1 MGEEAGDPA
10 GAGVPAVEHA
20 MARQPSTAIACQGA
34 RLSVMV
40 ESGRLGTAVVTLPSA
55 VMGDE
60 ARLSRP
66 PLYQARSADGVTLA
80 WTSVGSGPA
89 LVHLPGAPFSNL
101 EAEWRIPVLR
111 LAYGG
116 LARHL
121 RFIQFDSRGTGRSQ
135 RDVSD
140 LSLDAML
147 RDLDAVV
154 RAAGLTRF
162 AVLGFYNSVTHAV
175 AYAARHPDRVS
186 HLILFGGSA
195 RGWSP
200 MSGPATQALLSL
212 IERDWD
218 TFVES
223 ATHAWLGWPAG
234 EEGRLA
240 ADWFRNATTPAMAR
254 LTLHAA
260 GEVDVTGSLAD
271 VRCPVLVLHRLGQH
285 VIPIEM
291 SEELVAGMARAEL
304 RLLPG
309 QSAGLFFDEPDDV
322 VAAIVQ
328 FVTGVRPDMRAGS
341 ARSRASS
348 ADRGRRLT
356 PREIDVLRLIAA
368 GESNAEIAA
377 RLGVSVNT
385 VERHVTNLY
394 RKIDARGRADATAF
408 AIREGIASPGR

>member
-1 MGEEAGDPA
+1 MDD
-10 GAGVPAVEHA
+10 
-20 MARQPSTAIACQGA
+20 QTSLT
-34 RLSVMV
+34 
-40 ESGRLGTAVVTLPSA
+40 
-55 VMGDE
+55 
-60 ARLSRP
+60 RP

-111 LAYGG
+111 KAYNG

-147 RDLDAVV
+147 GDLDAVIQ
-154 RAAGLTRF
+154 AAGLQRF
-162 AVLGFYNSVTHAV
+162 ALLGFYSSVTHAI

-195 RGWSP
+195 RGWNP

-223 ATHAWLGWPAG
+223 ATHAWLGWPNG
-234 EEGRLA
+234 EEGSLA
-240 ADWFRNATTPAMAR
+240 AEWFRTATTPAMAR
-254 LTLHAA
+254 TTLQAA
-260 GEVDVTGSLAD
+260 GEIDVTGDLAS

-285 VIPIEM
+285 VIPVEM
-291 SEELVAGMARAEL
+291 SEELVAGMPLAEL
-304 RLLPG
+304 RPLPG
-309 QSAGLFFDEPDDV
+309 QSASLFFEDANEV
-322 VAAIVQ
+322 VAVIVE
-328 FVTGVRPDMRAGS
+328 FVAGVRPAAV
-341 ARSRASS
+341 ARSGRSQTAS
-348 ADRGRRLT
+348 ADRASRLT
-356 PREIDVLRLIAA
+356 PRETDVLRLIAA

-377 RLGVSVNT
+377 RLGVTDNT

-408 AIREGIASPGR
+408 AIRHGIA

>member
-1 MGEEAGDPA
+1 MDDQRSLA
-10 GAGVPAVEHA
+10 
-20 MARQPSTAIACQGA
+20 
-34 RLSVMV
+34 
-40 ESGRLGTAVVTLPSA
+40 
-55 VMGDE
+55 
-60 ARLSRP
+60 RP
-66 PLYQARSADGVTLA
+66 PLNRARSTDGVTIA

-111 LAYGG
+111 RAYNG

-140 LSLDAML
+140 VSLEAML
-147 RDLDAVV
+147 RDLDAVIQ
-154 RAAGLTRF
+154 AAGLQRF
-162 AVLGFYNSVTHAV
+162 ALLGFYSSVTQAI

-195 RGWSP
+195 RGWNP

-223 ATHAWLGWPAG
+223 ATHAWLGWPNG
-234 EEGRLA
+234 EEGSLA
-240 ADWFRNATTPAMAR
+240 AEWFRTATTPTMAR
-254 LTLHAA
+254 LTLQAA
-260 GEVDVTGSLAD
+260 GEIDVTGDLAA

-291 SEELVAGMARAEL
+291 SQELVTGMPRAQL
-304 RLLPG
+304 RLLAG
-309 QSAGLFFDEPDDV
+309 QSASLFFEDANEA
-322 VAAIVQ
+322 VAAIVEFLTNARPAAAVAQ
-328 FVTGVRPDMRAGS
+328 PEAGVPPG
-341 ARSRASS
+341 RSETPS
-348 ADRGRRLT
+348 ADRASRLT
-356 PREIDVLRLIAA
+356 PRETDVLRLIAA

-377 RLGVSVNT
+377 RLGVTDNT

-408 AIREGIASPGR
+408 AIRRGIA

>member
-1 MGEEAGDPA
+1 
-10 GAGVPAVEHA
+10 
-20 MARQPSTAIACQGA
+20 
-34 RLSVMV
+34 
-40 ESGRLGTAVVTLPSA
+40 
-55 VMGDE
+55 MGDQNT
-60 ARLSRP
+60 LTRP

-80 WTSVGSGPA
+80 WTSVGSGPI

-111 LAYGG
+111 RSYNG

-135 RDVSD
+135 RDVAD
-140 LSLDAML
+140 LSLEAML

-154 RAAGLTRF
+154 QAAGLHRF
-162 AVLGFYNSVTHAV
+162 ALLGFYISVTHAI

-195 RGWSP
+195 RGWNP
-200 MSGPATQALLSL
+200 MSGSATQALLSL

-223 ATHAWLGWPAG
+223 ATHAWLGWPDG
-234 EEGRLA
+234 EEGTLA
-240 ADWFRNATTPAMAR
+240 AEWFRTATTPAMAR
-254 LTLHAA
+254 LTLQAA
-260 GEVDVTGSLAD
+260 AEIDVSGDLPD

-291 SEELVAGMARAEL
+291 SDELVAGMPHAEL
-304 RLLPG
+304 RLLAG
-309 QSAGLFFDEPDDV
+309 QSASLFFEDADEV
-322 VAAIVQ
+322 VATIVE
-328 FVTGVRPDMRAGS
+328 FIAG
-341 ARSRASS
+341 APLAPIAGPRRSETASDDRAS
-348 ADRGRRLT
+348 RLT
-356 PREIDVLRLIAA
+356 PRETDVLRLIAA

-377 RLGVSVNT
+377 RLGVTDNT

-408 AIREGIASPGR
+408 AIRHGIA